1 MVLVELLVITTTTV
15 AVFVT
20 ALSYLILARVI
31 LQLFASDESPVF
43 EFCYAVTEPVVSTVR
58 SALSRVGS
66 LADSPL
72 DLSYVATFILL
83 TIMRLMLPSITELF

>member
-1 MVLVELLVITTTTV
+1 MSEIIVISTTTV

-31 LQLFASDESPVF
+31 LQIFASEESPMLM
-43 EFCYAVTEPVVSTVR
+43 FCYAVTEPVVYPVR
-58 SALSRVGS
+58 TALSRIGS

-83 TIMRLMLPSITELF
+83 TIIRVMLPSVTSFL